1 MEINYY
7 YDDYCYRIK
16 NKILNIYKFDV
27 LETSYFEIH
36 SFKLSSI
43 PSRYKYI
50 LKFIKEENNRNQ
62 LSHTNR
68 SYLI

>member
-16 NKILNIYKFDV
+16 NKILNIYKF
-27 LETSYFEIH
+27 
-36 SFKLSSI
+36 
-43 PSRYKYI
+43 I
-50 LKFIKEENNRNQ
+50 LKFIKEENNRNK
-62 LSHTNR
+62 LSHTNS